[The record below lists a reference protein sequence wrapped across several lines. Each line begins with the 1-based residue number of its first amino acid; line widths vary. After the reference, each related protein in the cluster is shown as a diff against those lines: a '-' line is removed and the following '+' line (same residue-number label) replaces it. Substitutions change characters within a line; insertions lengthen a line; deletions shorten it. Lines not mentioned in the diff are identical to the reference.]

1 MVKCSVCGKEGHNK
15 RNKICQGGVSGWISR
30 IINSR
35 NNKYSDPDSE
45 SDVSYDSDEEWMK
58 KFDEKAACGG
68 GV

>member
-1 MVKCSVCGKEGHNK
+1 MVKCSKCQVEGHNK
-15 RNKICQGGVSGWISR
+15 RNKICQGGVSGGISR

-35 NNKYSDPDSE
+35 NNKYPDSE

-58 KFDEKAACGG
+58 TFDKKAACGG